1 MMIMETTAAKTFT
14 LTPLPYAYDALEP
27 EISEETLRFHHDKH
41 HAAYVAKLNELVA
54 GTLYADM
61 PLDEVVRHSDGAV
74 YDNAAQAWNH
84 TFYFET
90 LSPTPARHPDG
101 ALDEAVKRDFGSLDE
116 LKKQMIAACTS
127 LFGSGWVWLVSDDD
141 GALSIVKG
149 RNAENPMSRG
159 LTPLVGIDVWEHAY
173 YIDFRNARADSVEAL
188 WQHIDWAKVSERYE
202 R

>member
-1 MMIMETTAAKTFT
+1 METTTAKTFT

-27 EISEETLRFHHDKH
+27 EISEETLRYHHDKH
-41 HAAYVAKLNELVA
+41 HAAYIAKLNELTA

-61 PLDEVVRHSDGAV
+61 PLDEVVRHSEGAV

-84 TFYFET
+84 AFYFET
-90 LSPTPARHPDG
+90 LSPTPAERPVG
-101 ALDEAVKRDFGSLDE
+101 ALDEAVTRDFGSLDG

-127 LFGSGWVWLVSDDD
+127 LFGSGWVWLVRDDE
-141 GALSIVKG
+141 GVLSIVKG
-149 RNAENPMSRG
+149 RNADNPMSQG
-159 LTPLVGIDVWEHAY
+159 LTPLLGIDVWEHAY

-188 WQHIDWAKVSERYE
+188 WRRIDWAKVGERYG